1 MNHELSEADDRE
13 LERLAYGR
21 ADTPDRIALAT
32 AAGQELARRAELAA
46 ETRARMT
53 VDLAIG
59 DTASSE
65 QDRSESAPYRPDD
78 RHPRRMRTV
87 GLVGVLSA
95 LLAIPTVGWALAL
108 PDPDPLA
115 IFDEPESQEDRE
127 WAERLSQSYAS
138 NITQGPRVT
147 PLGNDR
153 FGIVYRASTVPDG
166 RSTEW
171 DLYCILIAD
180 RPEGS
185 VGWGGGGDC
194 VLPSVFEETGL
205 VAGLDGPVGTTY
217 RSDLFVWGPVGRPRL
232 DDDQSL
238 RSNGR
243 LPSVL
248 DVIAFGAYGGTLVSD
263 PFEGLDEPDRLLMGP
278 SAVYVSREA
287 EGSGPD
293 FLVYLIGGTD
303 PDAEPAYCLQARH
316 PDVDSTTSCANLS
329 LVERNGITVQ
339 LRTPDSIWTVVVN
352 VDGSINSSVSPLAA
366 D

>member
-1 MNHELSEADDRE
+1 MNHDLSEADDRE
-13 LERLAYGR
+13 LERLAYSR
-21 ADTPDRIALAT
+21 PETPERKALVD
-32 AAGQELARRAELAA
+32 AAGHELARRAEARAA
-46 ETRARMT
+46 ER
-53 VDLAIG
+53 
-59 DTASSE
+59 
-65 QDRSESAPYRPDD
+65 ESATLDTGAVKLPEQLDGDRAPDD
-78 RHPRRMRTV
+78 AEDGRSRRIRA
-87 GLVGVLSA
+87 VGVAGVIVA
-95 LLAIPTVGWALAL
+95 LLSIPTLIWALTL

-115 IFDEPESQEDRE
+115 TFDEPESQEDRE
-127 WAERLSQSYAS
+127 WAELLSQGYAS

-194 VLPSVFEETGL
+194 VLPSVFEEAGV

-217 RSDLFVWGPVGRPRL
+217 GSDLFAWGPVGRPRL

-238 RSNGR
+238 RSNRR

-248 DVIAFGAYGGTLVSD
+248 DVIAFGAYGGTEVSD

-293 FLVYLIGGTD
+293 FLAYLIGGTD
-303 PDAEPAYCLQARH
+303 PDAEPKYCLQARH

-352 VDGSINSSVSPLAA
+352 IDGSINSSVSPLAA